1 MRGGSSKVSPPSR
14 ENTGETRTV
23 SSIGG
28 RRMHKIFLA
37 VSSMIVAGFLMKSWK
52 KLHEKPDTK
61 EEVYRRMKAE
71 HEALRAAASPI
82 IAKYRRMKA
91 EHEAL
96 RAAARPTIATLD
108 SISTPRDG
116 AKMMAAIGT
125 VQQMRDALRPSNDQC
140 DAMAMAP
147 GRFS

>member
-1 MRGGSSKVSPPSR
+1 
-14 ENTGETRTV
+14 
-23 SSIGG
+23 
-28 RRMHKIFLA
+28 MHKIFLA
-37 VSSMIVAGFLMKSWK
+37 VSSIIVTGFLMKSWK

-71 HEALRAAASPI
+71 HEALRA
-82 IAKYRRMKA
+82 
-91 EHEAL
+91 E
-96 RAAARPTIATLD
+96 ARPTIAKLD

-125 VQQMRDALRPSNDQC
+125 VQQMRDALRHSPDQA
-140 DAMAMAP
+140 DAMAMGAI